1 MTIQQS
7 RDLIK
12 EINQGIKDLG
22 EEVLELRKENEE
34 LRKICGLQK
43 IEVPLVLTEDME
55 IKDGHE

>member
-7 RDLIK
+7 RDIIK
-12 EINQGIKDLG
+12 EVNQGIEDLG
-22 EEVLELRKENEE
+22 KEVLELRKENKE
-34 LRKICGLQK
+34 LRKICGIQK

>member
-12 EINQGIKDLG
+12 EVNQGIEDLG
-22 EEVLELRKENEE
+22 KEVLELRKENKE
-34 LRKICGLQK
+34 LRKICGIQK

>member
-34 LRKICGLQK
+34 LRKICGIEK
-43 IEVPLVLTEDME
+43 FEVPLVLTEDME
-55 IKDGHE
+55 IKNGHE

>member
-12 EINQGIKDLG
+12 EVNQGIEDLG
-22 EEVLELRKENEE
+22 KEVLELRKENKE

-43 IEVPLVLTEDME
+43 IEVPLILTEDKE

>member
-7 RDLIK
+7 KDIIK
-12 EINQGIKDLG
+12 EVNQGIEELG
-22 EEVLELRKENEE
+22 KEVLELRKENKE

-43 IEVPLVLTEDME
+43 IEVPLVLTENME